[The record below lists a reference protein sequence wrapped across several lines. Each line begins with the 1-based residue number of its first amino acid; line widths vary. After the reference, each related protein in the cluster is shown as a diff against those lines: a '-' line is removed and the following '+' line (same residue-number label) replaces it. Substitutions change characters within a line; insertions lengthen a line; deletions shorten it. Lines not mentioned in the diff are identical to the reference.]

1 MPLRQP
7 TLRAEVR
14 DMMNALENQF
24 PGTKLST
31 VQGFEKLAQRMQ
43 GDWAQMDLATCR
55 QCGEPCVGE
64 RCKACQ
70 LLEEIK

>member
-1 MPLRQP
+1 
-7 TLRAEVR
+7 
-14 DMMNALENQF
+14 MMNVLEGQF

-31 VQGFEKLAQRMQ
+31 VQGFENIAQRIQ
-43 GDWAQMDLATCR
+43 GDWAQMDLAACR

-70 LLEEIK
+70 LLQEIE

>member
-1 MPLRQP
+1 
-7 TLRAEVR
+7 
-14 DMMNALENQF
+14 MMNALESQF

-31 VQGFEKLAQRMQ
+31 VKGFERLAEEEQ
-43 GDWAQMDLATCR
+43 GQWAQMDLALCR

-70 LLEEIK
+70 LREEIGRPSEKH